1 MNAVIK
7 LCQATEIRMHFRSTQ
22 LIRRMTAT
30 LLSHGTL
37 AILAACATTAV
48 QPGSVTGT
56 VTQAAAQAYLDSYAA
71 EYQRLYT
78 TSANAEWASNTRIVT
93 GDSTNAVRTR
103 AANEALTRFVGST
116 QNIGTIRAFLAQPQ
130 VLTELQKRSLE
141 AMLYNAGTGPQTV
154 ADVVNRRIAA
164 DAAQTEKLYGYTFT
178 VAGKPI
184 VPNQIDSVLRAS
196 SNLPERRA
204 FWESSKAIGP
214 TLKPGIIDLRS
225 LRNQTVQALGYPD
238 FFSYQVSEYGM
249 SADDMLQLTDGM
261 NRELRPLYRE
271 LHTWARHELAKKYN
285 QPVPDLIP
293 ADWLPNRWGQSWA
306 DLVTVKGLNLDSA
319 FVGKTP
325 QWIVQQGENFFKSL
339 GFDALPSSFWAQSSL
354 YELPAN
360 SPFKKN
366 THASAWH
373 LDLERDV
380 RSLMSVVPDADWY
393 GTSHHE
399 LGHIYYYM
407 SYTQPSVPL
416 VLRGGANRAYHEG
429 IGTLMELASSQRR
442 YLVNRGVISGASA
455 PDAMQQLLKEALQYV
470 VFMPFSTGTMTR
482 FEHELY
488 SKNLPPEQF
497 NAKWWE
503 LARKYQGIV
512 PPTARGEQFADALT
526 KTHINDDPGQY
537 YDYALSQ
544 ALLFQ
549 LHNHIATTI
558 LRQDP
563 HDTDYYGNRQVGEF
577 LKTLMA
583 PGASRPWRDVLK
595 ETTGQELN
603 AQAMVSYFAPLYT
616 WLQAQN
622 RGRTYTLPAI

>member
-1 MNAVIK
+1 
-7 LCQATEIRMHFRSTQ
+7 MHFRSGQAAGKKTLQ
-22 LIRRMTAT
+22 LLAFGGIG
-30 LLSHGTL
+30 LLG
-37 AILAACATTAV
+37 ACAGTAS
-48 QPGSVTGT
+48 QPAGVAGT
-56 VTQAAAQAYLDSYAA
+56 ITQAAAQAYLDTYAA

-116 QNIGTIRAFLAQPQ
+116 RNITTIRAFLAQPA
-130 VLTELQKRSLE
+130 VLTEIQKRSLE
-141 AMLYNAGTGPQTV
+141 AMLYNAGTGPETV
-154 ADVVNRRIAA
+154 AEVVRQRIAA

-196 SNLPERRA
+196 NNLAERRA

-214 TLKPGIIDLRS
+214 TLKPGIVNLRS

-238 FFSYQVSEYGM
+238 FFSYQVSEYGL
-249 SADDMLQLTDGM
+249 SADDMLRLTDGM

-271 LHTWARHELAKKYN
+271 LHTWARHELARKYG

-306 DLVTVKGLNLDSA
+306 DLVTVQGLNLDSA

-325 QWIVQQGENFFKSL
+325 EWIVRQGENFYKSL
-339 GFDALPSSFWAQSSL
+339 GFDALPASFWTQSSL

-373 LDLERDV
+373 LDLGTDV

-455 PDAMQQLLKEALQYV
+455 PDSMQQMLKEALQYV

-488 SKNLPPEQF
+488 SKNLPADQF

-549 LHNHIATTI
+549 LHNHIATNI
-558 LRQDP
+558 LKQNP
-563 HDTDYYGNRQVGEF
+563 HDTDYYGNKQVGEF

-603 AQAMVSYFAPLYT
+603 AQAMVSYFAPLHT
-616 WLQAQN
+616 WLREQN
-622 RGRTYTLPAI
+622 RGRTYTLPEI